1 MPTQITSDGATLRIT
16 SENGVLL
23 LTKSQIRT
31 IETVRDDTVC
41 IVVWESSLKN
51 VYVKFSEVTQP
62 SGCSNVAAL
71 RDAIKSMLDFGNKY
85 EEISLAEL
93 VAIKQSLVDIKGVLS
108 VSQSGPMSE
117 ASRIDESCPHIIYYG
132 YALPGADPAKP
143 VWSIKRVST
152 ISPQHKITITDW
164 ASGHTRMEHIWDKR
178 YNLTYLPSDK

>member
-1 MPTQITSDGATLRIT
+1 MPTQISSDGAIIRIT

-41 IVVWESSLKN
+41 IVIWENSLKN

-62 SGCSNVAAL
+62 SGLSNVAAL

-85 EEISLAEL
+85 EELSLTEL
-93 VAIKQSLVDIKGVLS
+93 AAIKQSLIDIKNVLS
-108 VSQSGPMSE
+108 VNQSATISE

-132 YALPGADPAKP
+132 YALPGADPLKP
-143 VWSIKRVST
+143 FWSIKRVST
-152 ISPQHKITITDW
+152 IPPQHKITITDW
-164 ASGHTRMEHIWDKR
+164 AGGHTRMEHIWDKR
-178 YNLTYLPSDK
+178 YNLTYLPTDK